1 MIGGID
7 RTIGKIKPFLP
18 ILGVAI
24 IFLNYFLVP
33 NSDTVMIAQTM
44 VYPILAGALVS
55 TYAIRYAF
63 YWKNPEKRRM
73 IGENEAPRIFVATIA
88 LTLWDYATL
97 KTAALPMPY
106 FPWLDR
112 ILNVFL
118 SDWKLLGLSVI
129 YSLRLLLCGYIAGAI
144 CGLVSGVLIGWFKK
158 VDYWAMPVV
167 RMIGPVP
174 AVVWIPV
181 VMILAPTTFL
191 GSVFLV
197 GLAVW
202 FPVTLMT
209 ASGISGVRNAYFEV
223 ARTLGADEKY
233 LVFNVAIPAAL
244 PHVFL
249 GLFQGMGVACVTLI
263 SAEMLGVKA
272 GLGWYI
278 TASTAWAEYN
288 KVFASIILILITFTT
303 VITLIF
309 KIRDR
314 FLAWQK
320 GLIKW

>member
-1 MIGGID
+1 M
-7 RTIGKIKPFLP
+7 TEQIKAFLP
-18 ILGVAI
+18 VLGVVI
-24 IFLNYFLVP
+24 IYLNYFLTP
-33 NSDTVMIAQTM
+33 NSNTVMIAQTKT
-44 VYPILAGALVS
+44 YPVFIGLLALAYV
-55 TYAIRYAF
+55 IRYGL
-63 YWKNPEKRRM
+63 YWKSPKKRRD
-73 IGENEAPRIFVATIA
+73 IADNEAPRIFAAAIA

-97 KTAALPMPY
+97 KTAILPMPY
-106 FPWLDR
+106 FPWVDR

-118 SDWKLLGLSVI
+118 SDWKLLGLSVV
-129 YSLRLLLCGYIAGAI
+129 YSLRLLLVGYFFGAV
-144 CGLVSGVLIGWFKK
+144 CGLISGVLIGWFKK
-158 VDYWAMPVV
+158 VEYWAMPVV

-174 AVVWIPV
+174 AVVWIPI
-181 VMILAPTTFL
+181 VMILSPTTFA

-209 ASGISGVRNAYFEV
+209 ASGIFGVSKAYFEV
-223 ARTLGADEKY
+223 ANTLGADEKY
-233 LVFNVAIPAAL
+233 LIFNVAIPAAL

-278 TASTAWAEYN
+278 TSSTAWAEYN
-288 KVFASIILILITFTT
+288 KVFASIMLILITFTS
-303 VITLIF
+303 VVTLIF
-309 KIRDR
+309 RIRDR

-320 GLIKW
+320 GVIKW